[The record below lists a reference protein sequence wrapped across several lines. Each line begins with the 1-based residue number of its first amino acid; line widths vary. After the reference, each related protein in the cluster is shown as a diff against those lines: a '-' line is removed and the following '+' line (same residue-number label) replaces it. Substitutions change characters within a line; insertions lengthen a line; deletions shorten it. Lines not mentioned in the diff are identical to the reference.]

1 MPPSCQSWGASA
13 PCPCSIMWQTPD
25 TLSRSWFIS
34 PNIACGARIY
44 SMAEPYIACGAAW
57 RWGWVEGGRG
67 SQGSLPN
74 IRPPIWLLIA
84 DNLRDVIIL
93 DRASMNCLLYSI
105 QNNSLLNILVEDCYL
120 QLIISLGQIIP
131 ILDYDFPSPYVPTH
145 ARHRFQAACNFC
157 TRVLMLIIPT
167 KRV

>member
-1 MPPSCQSWGASA
+1 METRKDGQLFIKVLPLRLVFQSSRSWKYRMPPSCQSWGTSA

-57 RWGWVEGGRG
+57 RWGWVEGGRR

-93 DRASMNCLLYSI
+93 DRASMDCLLF
-105 QNNSLLNILVEDCYL
+105 NTELF
-120 QLIISLGQIIP
+120 QIE
-131 ILDYDFPSPYVPTH
+131 YF
-145 ARHRFQAACNFC
+145 RGRFLPW
-157 TRVLMLIIPT
+157 T
-167 KRV
+167 